1 MPPLRIPPEEY
12 SAADD
17 AFAKQ
22 LRGGGPVAIV
32 ATLILFIG
40 NDYFVPIGA
49 LIALLWAWRSHTP
62 WHELG
67 FVRPRSW
74 VLTVLG
80 GIVFG
85 VAFKFLM
92 KAIVM
97 PLLGAEPINQA
108 YHYLA
113 GNRAALPGAI
123 YTLIVAAGFGEE
135 VVYRGFLFTLLR
147 KVFGQGPAS
156 QAMIVTTSASIFGLA
171 HYWVQGI
178 AGVEQA
184 VVTGLVFGTMFVV
197 TGQIWI
203 GMFAHAAFDLT
214 ALAMIYLNLETR
226 VAHLIFR

>member
-1 MPPLRIPPEEY
+1 MPPEAY

-22 LRGGGPVAIV
+22 LRGGGPLAIV
-32 ATLILFIG
+32 ATLIIIFIG

-49 LIALLWAWRSHTP
+49 LIVLLWAWRSHTA
-62 WHELG
+62 WRELG
-67 FVRPRSW
+67 FVRPKSW
-74 VLTVLG
+74 ALTVLG

-97 PLLGAEPINQA
+97 PLLGADPVNQA

-135 VVYRGFLFTLLR
+135 VVYRGFFFAQLR
-147 KVFGQGPAS
+147 KVFGQGAAT
-156 QAMIVTTSASIFGLA
+156 QAVIISISASLFGLA

-178 AGVEQA
+178 TGVEQA
-184 VVTGLVFGTMFVV
+184 VITGLVFGTMFVI

-203 GMFAHAAFDLT
+203 VMFAHAAFDLS
-214 ALAMIYLNLETR
+214 ALAMIYMNLETR
-226 VAHLIFR
+226 VAHSIFN

>member
-1 MPPLRIPPEEY
+1 MLPEE
-12 SAADD
+12 SVVTDD

-22 LRGGGPVAIV
+22 LRGGGPLAIV
-32 ATLILFIG
+32 ATLAIIFIG

-49 LIALLWAWRSHTP
+49 LIVLLWTWRSNTP
-62 WHELG
+62 WRELG
-67 FVRPRSW
+67 FVRPKSW

-97 PLLGAEPINQA
+97 PLLGADPVNNA

-135 VVYRGFLFTLLR
+135 VVYRGFFFAQLR
-147 KVFGQGPAS
+147 KVFGQGPAP
-156 QAMIVTTSASIFGLA
+156 QAVIISISASLFGLA

-178 AGVEQA
+178 TGVEQA
-184 VVTGLVFGTMFVV
+184 VITGLVFGAMFVI

-203 GMFAHAAFDLT
+203 VMFAHAAFDLT

-226 VAHLIFR
+226 IAHLIFN

>member
-1 MPPLRIPPEEY
+1 MPPEA
-12 SAADD
+12 STASDD
-17 AFAKQ
+17 PFAKQ
-22 LRGGGPVAIV
+22 LRGGGPLAIV
-32 ATLILFIG
+32 ATLVIMFIG

-49 LIALLWAWRSHTP
+49 LIVLVWAWRSHTP
-62 WHELG
+62 RRELG
-67 FVRPRSW
+67 FVRPKSW
-74 VLTVLG
+74 VLTVFG

-97 PLLGAEPINQA
+97 PLLGADPVNNA

-135 VVYRGFLFTLLR
+135 VVYRGFFFAQLR
-147 KVFGQGPAS
+147 KVFGPGPAT
-156 QAMIVTTSASIFGLA
+156 QAVIISISASLFGLA

-178 AGVEQA
+178 TGVEQA
-184 VVTGLVFGTMFVV
+184 VITGLVFGTMFVV

-203 GMFAHAAFDLT
+203 VMFAHAAFDLT

-226 VAHLIFR
+226 VAHLIFS